1 MGIPNDPSPILTPEG
16 NKWVANIS
24 GFNPSVNNDAISTM
38 KVIGISISN
47 NACLR
52 DKPILNLQQ
61 ATVKNKN
68 HINII
73 DVMTDEL
80 L

>member
-1 MGIPNDPSPILTPEG
+1 IDESRRHRPMDAATRKLMGIPNDPSPILTPEG

-52 DKPILNLQQ
+52 DKPILNLQ
-61 ATVKNKN
+61 
-68 HINII
+68 
-73 DVMTDEL
+73 
-80 L
+80 